1 MISFLLLCLPNS
13 LSGDGAE
20 KPDIVTVL
28 DCISEECAPKW
39 YDLGLQ
45 LGVPDSNLRI
55 IEKDCPNNCQD
66 AMRKMIQ
73 EWLQLCSN
81 PTWRIVA
88 LSLRK
93 IHMNSLADCVEREYC

>member
-1 MISFLLLCLPNS
+1 M
-13 LSGDGAE
+13 
-20 KPDIVTVL
+20 KTVMQS
-28 DCISEECAPKW
+28 IGKECAPKW

-45 LGVPDSNLRI
+45 LCVPDSNLRI
-55 IEKDCPNNCQD
+55 IEKDCHNNCQD

-93 IHMNSLADCVEREYC
+93 IHMNSPAECVERKYC